1 MAGYSSEDLCNEYC
15 EKRYVT
21 RYELR
26 RILGSQLIDYQW
38 NILRKFR
45 DENRCNLFLRSIN
58 NSRFGYTSTQTLD
71 RKFADY
77 EDRLNRM
84 KEIFSDISERPDER
98 RKMNNAVYLTLL
110 RAASQL
116 DEKTVDDLTLKAM
129 INGLYREDNPEHYSI
144 LGYRDVLRAIESGR
158 RIEYNEDYLAEIYG
172 MLTGQEGELVSFFRE
187 KDQRSRYARSSLEA
201 VYDECPADRIEACM
215 SSYWYFYR
223 TEAISP
229 LMKAMIT
236 LYFFHYLKPFESCND
251 LMALL
256 CCKTIL
262 SQSKL
267 GPCSALL
274 PLENLLAKSPNWDE
288 MDSEIQRQADLT
300 YIFYYFME
308 RSSSSLSE
316 ELNFFLKIKK
326 EGIQSEVNAL
336 PASNETET
344 SISKV
349 IPQGEPAPSPIPE
362 TKQEEIP
369 LPAVEESKLD
379 VEKEEATETET
390 PSPAP
395 ELKEA
400 PPKPN
405 PNRPAPVL
413 PEKRIDEGELAVV
426 IPKKEIA
433 GKDLRDAAK
442 YIYETNPQIS
452 RTQASFFATHCTMGC
467 YYSIQDYKRH
477 VRCAYET
484 ARTSMDNLTRYGFY
498 RKLQFK
504 NKFVYTPLNQKG
516 ESSK

>member
-1 MAGYSSEDLCNEYC
+1 MC
-15 EKRYVT
+15 
-21 RYELR
+21 
-26 RILGSQLIDYQW
+26 
-38 NILRKFR
+38 
-45 DENRCNLFLRSIN
+45 
-58 NSRFGYTSTQTLD
+58 
-71 RKFADY
+71 
-77 EDRLNRM
+77 
-84 KEIFSDISERPDER
+84 
-98 RKMNNAVYLTLL
+98 
-110 RAASQL
+110 
-116 DEKTVDDLTLKAM
+116 
-129 INGLYREDNPEHYSI
+129 
-144 LGYRDVLRAIESGR
+144 
-158 RIEYNEDYLAEIYG
+158 
-172 MLTGQEGELVSFFRE
+172 
-187 KDQRSRYARSSLEA
+187 
-201 VYDECPADRIEACM
+201 
-215 SSYWYFYR
+215 
-223 TEAISP
+223 
-229 LMKAMIT
+229 
-236 LYFFHYLKPFESCND
+236 
-251 LMALL
+251 
-256 CCKTIL
+256 
-262 SQSKL
+262 
-267 GPCSALL
+267 
-274 PLENLLAKSPNWDE
+274 
-288 MDSEIQRQADLT
+288 
-300 YIFYYFME
+300 YFME

-326 EGIQSEVNAL
+326 EGIQSEINAL

-400 PPKPN
+400 PPRPN

>member
-1 MAGYSSEDLCNEYC
+1 
-15 EKRYVT
+15 
-21 RYELR
+21 
-26 RILGSQLIDYQW
+26 
-38 NILRKFR
+38 
-45 DENRCNLFLRSIN
+45 
-58 NSRFGYTSTQTLD
+58 
-71 RKFADY
+71 
-77 EDRLNRM
+77 
-84 KEIFSDISERPDER
+84 
-98 RKMNNAVYLTLL
+98 
-110 RAASQL
+110 
-116 DEKTVDDLTLKAM
+116 
-129 INGLYREDNPEHYSI
+129 
-144 LGYRDVLRAIESGR
+144 
-158 RIEYNEDYLAEIYG
+158 
-172 MLTGQEGELVSFFRE
+172 
-187 KDQRSRYARSSLEA
+187 
-201 VYDECPADRIEACM
+201 
-215 SSYWYFYR
+215 
-223 TEAISP
+223 
-229 LMKAMIT
+229 MIT

-274 PLENLLAKSPNWDE
+274 PLENLLIKSPDWDE

-300 YIFYYFME
+300 YIFYYFMD

-316 ELNFFLKIKK
+316 ELNFFLRIKK
-326 EGIQSEVNAL
+326 EGIQSEINAL
-336 PASNETET
+336 PASGETET
-344 SISKV
+344 TLAKTV
-349 IPQGEPAPSPIPE
+349 PEEEPVSPSIPE
-362 TKQEEIP
+362 TKQEEITFP
-369 LPAVEESKLD
+369 SMEETNLEE
-379 VEKEEATETET
+379 EKEEANETET
-390 PSPAP
+390 PPTAP
-395 ELKEA
+395 ELKEV
-400 PPKPN
+400 PHKPN

-452 RTQASFFATHCTMGC
+452 RAQASFFATHCTMGC

-484 ARTSMDNLTRYGFY
+484 ARTSMDNLARYGFY